1 MKYSRIIYVLLML
14 LLMACGKNTPLTP
27 PPPQPSTLAFGTPLT
42 LDVVT
47 WNLLNFPRTET
58 DTAALAS
65 IINTIGA
72 DVYAFQEIDNPS
84 SFLTFAAS
92 IPNYAGIVS
101 SASSDTRLAYLYD
114 TRTVVVNSQYPI
126 LTGNSNPFPRPPYVL
141 DFTWE
146 GQDYYILNNH
156 LKAFGD
162 NVIDEDD
169 SWDEEVRR
177 RLACQTLDN
186 YISTSLADD
195 RVIVLGDMNDQIQEP
210 RSSNVF
216 LNFLDNTSE
225 YMFADLPL
233 AENPINS
240 NVSYPSSGSHLDH
253 ILITNELFDDFVS
266 GGSYCR
272 TILAEDWFG
281 SWNTYKQLIS
291 DHRPVGIRL
300 NKR

>member
-1 MKYSRIIYVLLML
+1 MKFRIYFCAIILVLLV
-14 LLMACGKNTPLTP
+14 ACGKNTPLTP
-27 PPPQPSTLAFGTPLT
+27 PPSQPSTLTFGTPLT

-58 DTAALAS
+58 DTNALTS
-65 IINTIGA
+65 LLTTIGA
-72 DVYAFQEIDNPS
+72 DVYAFQEIANPS

-92 IPNYAGIVS
+92 VPNYAGYVS
-101 SASSDTRLAYLYD
+101 SASSDTRLAFLYD
-114 TRTVVVNSQYPI
+114 TRTITVNHQYPI
-126 LTGNSNPFPRPPYVL
+126 MTGNSNPFPRPPYVL

-146 GQDYYILNNH
+146 GQDYYVINNH

-162 NVIDEDD
+162 NVIDESD

-177 RLACQTLDN
+177 RLACQNLDQ
-186 YISTSLADD
+186 YISSSLPNE

-210 RSSNVF
+210 RNSNVF

-233 AENPINS
+233 AQNPINS

-266 GGSYCR
+266 GGSYCH
-272 TILAEDWFG
+272 TILAEDWYG
-281 SWNTYKQLIS
+281 SWNTYKTSIS